1 MNKTNVVEIMKEMKI
16 KFNEESKHYVL
27 TESKFNKLIESEK
40 FDDTV
45 KVVRSKKN
53 TNLIEVRGGNGF
65 KTTLVILEITKT
77 TRNKNEKSEK
87 TENNGG
93 NGHKTKNSS
102 YIIKF
107 KKFDDKKET
116 IKTDLSSCAE
126 IKAWMKTISKKQM
139 EYLKI
144 YDNYNNECRKSAWIE
159 REQKQ
164 A

>member
-1 MNKTNVVEIMKEMKI
+1 MNKKTVMEVLKEMGVAYNEETKHFVATEKKLNNVFENEKLNDGTI
-16 KFNEESKHYVL
+16 KF
-27 TESKFNKLIESEK
+27 
-40 FDDTV
+40 
-45 KVVRSKKN
+45 VRSKKN
-53 TNLIEVRGGNGF
+53 SDLIAIRGGNGF
-65 KTTLVILEITKT
+65 KTTFAIIEQTKT
-77 TRNKNEKSEK
+77 AKTKNSEI
-87 TENNGG
+87 GG
-93 NGHKTKNSS
+93 NGHKTRNST

-116 IKTDLSSCAE
+116 VKTDLSSCAE